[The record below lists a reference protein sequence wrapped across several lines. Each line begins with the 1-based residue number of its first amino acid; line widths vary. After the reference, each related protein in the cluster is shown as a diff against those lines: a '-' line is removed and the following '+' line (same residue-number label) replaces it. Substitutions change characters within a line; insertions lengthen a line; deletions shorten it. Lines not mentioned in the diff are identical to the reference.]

1 MDFLLLPF
9 IGFLI
14 GLLIVSLGGGGG
26 GFYVGILTAIFDV
39 PPAVAA
45 ATSLA
50 TIIPTTAIG
59 SYSHWRA
66 GNVNVRIGFIMMA
79 GAIIGAITGSYL
91 STLFPAS
98 VYTKLTGALLIVMSG
113 QMLLSDLRKRKM
125 AASKSSGTTAVGLNT
140 VNVTKAVI
148 YGFLG
153 GVMSGLV
160 GVSGTGPVVAGLTVL
175 GCTALQTVGTSV
187 FVLVGISIAG
197 FGMHLGLGNVDW
209 SLVGRLVIGT
219 ASGAFLG
226 TMVIRRLNKAVMEK
240 VLPPILIAI
249 VLIMGIVIFLK

>member
-1 MDFLLLPF
+1 MDMLLLPF

-26 GFYVGILTAIFDV
+26 GFYVGILTAIFNV
-39 PPAVAA
+39 PPAVAV

-50 TIIPTTAIG
+50 TIIPTTTIG

-66 GNVNVRIGFIMMA
+66 GNVNTRIGFIMMV
-79 GAIIGAITGSYL
+79 GAVVGAVTGSYI

-98 VYTKLTGALLIVMSG
+98 VYTKLTGALLVIMSG
-113 QMLLSDLRKRKM
+113 QMLWSEFKKRKSG
-125 AASKSSGTTAVGLNT
+125 AAEQEAATDVGLTT
-140 VNVTKAVI
+140 VNIVKAVV
-148 YGFLG
+148 YGFFG

-197 FGMHLGLGNVDW
+197 FCMHLGLGNVDW

-226 TMVIRRLNKAVMEK
+226 PVVIRRMNKAVMEK
-240 VLPPILIAI
+240 ILPPILIAI
-249 VLIMGIVIFLK
+249 VFLMGVVIFLK